1 MFGGGSERNLD
12 TFIPVSASD
21 FEEYAHLVVLKH
33 LTPHR
38 LSNHYKALLKHILK
52 KTSASLSSGE
62 IRDLETCLAGA
73 RSEKL
78 KLEKA
83 EKAGKENSKKGE
95 SGLFAEGLSC
105 SPIQARRSR

>member
-1 MFGGGSERNLD
+1 
-12 TFIPVSASD
+12 
-21 FEEYAHLVVLKH
+21 LKH

-52 KTSASLSSGE
+52 KMSASLSSGE

-73 RSEKL
+73 RSEKI

-83 EKAGKENSKKGE
+83 EKAGKENFKKGK
-95 SGLFAEGLSC
+95 SGFIRPKGLSC